1 MANKNDYDAN
11 ARLLAYNGDSVAQYN
26 IAKHYEVVEVDI
38 REYFH
43 ADAHVNWH
51 CSNEHFT
58 VEEFIRA
65 NCDYPGDWDGEVE
78 KIVTTDDM
86 IITATRVYP
95 KDRSASF
102 HVTSFIKLKDDKIVA
117 MDEYW
122 ADDGEAPK
130 WRQDMNIGRKIE

>member
-1 MANKNDYDAN
+1 M
-11 ARLLAYNGDSVAQYN
+11 
-26 IAKHYEVVEVDI
+26 H
-38 REYFH
+38 REYFQ
-43 ADAHVNWH
+43 ADAYVNWH

-78 KIVTTDDM
+78 KIVTTGDM
-86 IITATRVYP
+86 IITATQVYP
-95 KDRSASF
+95 KDCSASF
-102 HVTSFIKLKDDKIVA
+102 HVTSFIKLKDGKIAA

-130 WRQDMNIGRKIE
+130 WRQDMKIGRKIK

>member
-1 MANKNDYDAN
+1 MNLQQFWSAV
-11 ARLLAYNGDSVAQYN
+11 LAQRAD
-26 IAKHYEVVEVDI
+26 EI
-38 REYFH
+38 RKYFH
-43 ADAHVNWH
+43 ADAYVNWH

-65 NCDYPGDWDGEVE
+65 NCEYPGDWDGEVE

-102 HVTSFIKLKDDKIVA
+102 HVTSFISSA
-117 MDEYW
+117 SSE
-122 ADDGEAPK
+122 
-130 WRQDMNIGRKIE
+130 

>member
-1 MANKNDYDAN
+1 MNIQQFWSDV
-11 ARLLAYNGDSVAQYN
+11 LAQRAD
-26 IAKHYEVVEVDI
+26 EI

-43 ADAHVNWH
+43 ADAYVNWH

-78 KIVTTDDM
+78 KIVTADDI

-102 HVTSFIKLKDDKIVA
+102 HVMSFIKLKDDKIVA

-130 WRQDMNIGRKIE
+130 WRQDMKIGRKIDLI

>member
-1 MANKNDYDAN
+1 MNKDMC
-11 ARLLAYNGDSVAQYN
+11 VACDDGILN
-26 IAKHYEVVEVDI
+26 IRVGAIIMKDGKILMVGNE
-38 REYFH
+38 RS
-43 ADAHVNWH
+43 NWH

-65 NCDYPGDWDGEVE
+65 NCEYPGDWDGEVE
-78 KIVTTDDM
+78 KTVMTDDM

-130 WRQDMNIGRKIE
+130 WRQDMKIERKIR

>member
-1 MANKNDYDAN
+1 MNIQQFWSDV
-11 ARLLAYNGDSVAQYN
+11 LAQRADKIS
-26 IAKHYEVVEVDI
+26 
-38 REYFH
+38 EYFH
-43 ADAHVNWH
+43 TDAYVNWH

-58 VEEFIRA
+58 VEKFIRA

-130 WRQDMNIGRKIE
+130 WRQDMNIGRKIK

>member
-1 MANKNDYDAN
+1 MNKDMCVACDDGILNIRVGAIIMKDGKI
-11 ARLLAYNGDSVAQYN
+11 LMVGNG
-26 IAKHYEVVEVDI
+26 
-38 REYFH
+38 RC
-43 ADAHVNWH
+43 NWH

-65 NCDYPGDWDGEVE
+65 NCEYPGDWDGEVE
-78 KIVTTDDM
+78 KTVMTDDM

-130 WRQDMNIGRKIE
+130 WRQDMKIGRKIR

>member
-1 MANKNDYDAN
+1 M
-11 ARLLAYNGDSVAQYN
+11 
-26 IAKHYEVVEVDI
+26 
-38 REYFH
+38 
-43 ADAHVNWH
+43 
-51 CSNEHFT
+51 
-58 VEEFIRA
+58 
-65 NCDYPGDWDGEVE
+65 
-78 KIVTTDDM
+78 TDDM

-130 WRQDMNIGRKIE
+130 WRQDMKIGRKIR